1 MKDSFSSRT
10 ASRVGSHSTG
20 NPVLRVFLLGCFGLV
35 RFENAGERG
44 ITEQLVGRPGDHFCP
59 SSAGKYFTTYDV
71 SQDAGSDTGW
81 FLSSQAGLLNSAL
94 H

>member
-20 NPVLRVFLLGCFGLV
+20 NPVLWVFLLGCFGLV

-44 ITEQLVGRPGDHFCP
+44 ITEQLVGLPGDHFCR
-59 SSAGKYFTTYDV
+59 SSAGKYFTTYI

-81 FLSSQAGLLNSAL
+81 FRSSQAGLLNSAL